1 MKCSRPWV
9 ALLAGLLLTV
19 VGLAADESP
28 SLATASGIVDK
39 VGKDTL
45 SIRPRGPDGKFEKGL
60 VLKLTGT
67 SKITTVT
74 IEKRGA
80 KTVPVQKD
88 TEAKELKAK
97 QAVTVI
103 YTSSQDGLVLLA
115 AVALP
120 AGDK

>member
-1 MKCSRPWV
+1 MKCLRLWV
-9 ALLAGLLLTV
+9 ALPACLLLTV
-19 VGLAADESP
+19 VGLADDSP
-28 SLATASGIVDK
+28 SLITASGIVDK
-39 VGKDTL
+39 VGKDSL

-74 IEKRGA
+74 IEKRGN
-80 KTVPVQKD
+80 KSVPVQKD

-103 YTSSQDGLVLLA
+103 YTSSPDGLVLLT
-115 AVALP
+115 AVVLP
-120 AGDK
+120 AGEK